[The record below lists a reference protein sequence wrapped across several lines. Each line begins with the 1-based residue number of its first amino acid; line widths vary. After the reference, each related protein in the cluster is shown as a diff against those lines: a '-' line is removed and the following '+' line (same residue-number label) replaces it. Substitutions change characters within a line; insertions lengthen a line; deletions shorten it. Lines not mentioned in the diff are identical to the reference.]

1 MVLKV
6 HRPWFLTVIALL
18 QGIISG
24 LSVVSGVL
32 LILLMTGQVQF
43 FSHDLTQFSTS
54 LKALIVLGL
63 AISLEGAIA
72 TVGLWQLRPWGWF
85 SSLGFHTLCIVNT
98 GLTLAAGQPLNTS
111 VYLSTLTSI
120 VLLACLALPT
130 TRQHFPNPV
139 PIPDPNP

>member
-1 MVLKV
+1 MVLKAP
-6 HRPWFLTVIALL
+6 RPWFLTVIALF

-32 LILLMTGQVQF
+32 LILLMTGQVHL
-43 FSHDLTQFSTS
+43 FSHDLTQFSAA

-72 TVGLWQLRPWGWF
+72 TVGLWQLRSWGWF
-85 SSLGFHTLCIVNT
+85 GSLGFHALCMVNT

-111 VYLSTLTSI
+111 VYLSTLTSAA
-120 VLLACLALPT
+120 LLACLTLPT
-130 TRQHFPNPV
+130 TRQHFQPPV
-139 PIPDPNP
+139 PIPDIDP